1 MSIQQ
6 FIKDKNRK
14 IQQLQQNVNEV
25 LDEYQKLDE
34 KYFYCLQDGKDKQKK

>member
-6 FIKDKNRK
+6 LIKDKDQK
-14 IQQLQQNVNEV
+14 IQQLQQNVDEV

-34 KYFYCLQDGKDKQKK
+34 KYFYCL